1 MKRYCLALDLVND
14 PGLIREY
21 EQHHINVW
29 PEVEKSIRNAGILSM
44 EIYRI
49 HNRLFMIM
57 EVEDDFSFERKE
69 ALDQNNPVVQK
80 WEALMQEYQQELPG
94 TIPGKKWRLMKRIY
108 NLKS

>member
-14 PGLIREY
+14 PELIREY

-80 WEALMQEYQQELPG
+80 WEALMREYQQELPG
-94 TIPGKKWRLMKRIY
+94 TIPGKKWRLMKQIY
-108 NLKS
+108 NLNS